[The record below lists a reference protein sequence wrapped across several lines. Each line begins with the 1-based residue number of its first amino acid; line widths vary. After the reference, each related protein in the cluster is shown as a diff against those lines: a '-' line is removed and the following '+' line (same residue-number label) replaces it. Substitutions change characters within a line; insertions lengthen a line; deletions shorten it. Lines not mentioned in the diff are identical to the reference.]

1 MPVLTYRG
9 KAVTD
14 DEVAVINKLIAD
26 NPKYSRRALSVRL
39 CHLWGWTQTNGH
51 TRDMVC
57 RGLMLA
63 LHRSGHI
70 SLPPPRQFSAGRRSV
85 VGVRRVIETDTTPL
99 NATVR
104 QTHPLRIVQVRRTPA
119 EKLYADLVAQ
129 YHYLGYTQPV
139 GEHLKYILFSNER
152 PIACCAFSSSP
163 RHIGCRDSFIGWDA
177 KTRRSNLHLIAY
189 NTRYLILPWVNVRHL
204 ASHLLSRIARRIC
217 ADWQSLYRHPIHFL
231 ETFVD
236 TERFAGTCY
245 KAANWIYM
253 GRTTGRGKNDQTGRA
268 NRSIKAVWGY
278 PLRKDYREKLTH
290 VHG

>member
-9 KAVTD
+9 KAVSVD
-14 DEVAVINKLIAD
+14 DVAVINQLIAD
-26 NPKYSRRALSVRL
+26 NPQESRRALSIRL
-39 CHLWGWTQTNGH
+39 CHLWGWTQANGH

-57 RGLMLA
+57 RGLMLS
-63 LHRSGHI
+63 LHRAGHI
-70 SLPPPRQFSAGRRSV
+70 SLPPPRRFSAGRRSV
-85 VGVRRVIETDTTPL
+85 VGIRRTIQTDTTPL

-119 EKLYADLVAQ
+119 EKLYVDLVAHH
-129 YHYLGYTQPV
+129 HYLGYTQPV
-139 GEHLKYILFSNER
+139 GEHLKYIIFSNER

-163 RHIGCRDSFIGWDA
+163 RHIGCRDRFIGWDA
-177 KTRRSNLHLIAY
+177 KTRRSNIHLIAY

-204 ASHLLSRIARRIC
+204 ASHLLSLIARRISG
-217 ADWQSLYRHPIHFL
+217 DWQSLYRHPVYFL

-245 KAANWIYM
+245 KAANWTYM
-253 GRTTGRGKNDQTGRA
+253 GLTTGRGKNDQTGRA

-278 PLRKDYREKLTH
+278 PLRKDYREKLTC

>member
-1 MPVLTYRG
+1 MQVLTYRG
-9 KAVTD
+9 KAVSID
-14 DEVAVINKLIAD
+14 DVAVINKLIAD
-26 NPKYSRRALSVRL
+26 NPKDSRRALSVRL
-39 CHLWGWTQTNGH
+39 CHLWGWTQANGH

-63 LHRSGHI
+63 LHRAGHI
-70 SLPPPRQFSAGRRSV
+70 SLPPPRRFSAGRRSV
-85 VGVRRVIETDTTPL
+85 VGVRRTIQTDTTPL

-129 YHYLGYTQPV
+129 HHYLGYTQPV
-139 GEHLKYILFSNER
+139 GEHLKYVIFSNER

-163 RHIGCRDSFIGWDA
+163 RHIGCRDRFIGWDA
-177 KTRRSNLHLIAY
+177 KTRRSNIHLISY
-189 NTRYLILPWVNVRHL
+189 NTRYLVLPWVNVRHL
-204 ASHLLSRIARRIC
+204 ASHLLSLIAKRISG
-217 ADWQSLYRHPIHFL
+217 DWQSLYRHPLYFL

-245 KAANWIYM
+245 KAANWTYM
-253 GRTTGRGKNDQTGRA
+253 GLTTGRGKNDQTGRA

-278 PLRKDYREKLTH
+278 PLRKDYREKLTS

>member
-1 MPVLTYRG
+1 
-9 KAVTD
+9 
-14 DEVAVINKLIAD
+14 
-26 NPKYSRRALSVRL
+26 
-39 CHLWGWTQTNGH
+39 
-51 TRDMVC
+51 
-57 RGLMLA
+57 MLA

>member
-9 KAVTD
+9 KVVSD
-14 DEVAVINKLIAD
+14 DDVAVINKLIED
-26 NPKYSRRALSVRL
+26 NPKDSRRALSVRL
-39 CHLWGWTQTNGH
+39 CHLWGWMQANGH

-63 LHRSGHI
+63 LHRAGHI
-70 SLPPPRQFSAGRRSV
+70 SLPAPRQFSAGRRSV
-85 VGVRRVIETDTTPL
+85 VGLRRTIQTDTTPL

-104 QTHPLRIVQVRRTPA
+104 QTHPLCIVQVRRTPA
-119 EKLYADLVAQ
+119 EKLYADLVAHH
-129 YHYLGYTQPV
+129 HYLGYTQPV
-139 GEHLKYILFSNER
+139 GEHLKYVIFSNER

-163 RHIGCRDSFIGWDA
+163 RHIGCRDHFIGWDA
-177 KTRRSNLHLIAY
+177 KTRRSNIHLIAY

-204 ASHLLSRIARRIC
+204 ASHLLSLIARRISG
-217 ADWQSLYRHPIHFL
+217 DWQSLYCHPIYFL

-253 GRTTGRGKNDQTGRA
+253 GPTTGRGKNDQTGRA

-278 PLRKDYREKLTH
+278 PLRKDYREKLTC
-290 VHG
+290 VH